1 MLADPE
7 KQKLAAAL
15 EQLEIEK
22 QRRLDERV
30 ERGEV
35 VRVMLDPVVVG
46 HPDTAAAAI
55 EQAKADKLAALRA
68 AGEKREVIFAPTLME
83 GETEPITAIVTGV
96 PRAGRG
102 SEGATRIGNYKHIK
116 SKGWHK

>member
-1 MLADPE
+1 
-7 KQKLAAAL
+7 
-15 EQLEIEK
+15 
-22 QRRLDERV
+22 
-30 ERGEV
+30 
-35 VRVMLDPVVVG
+35 
-46 HPDTAAAAI
+46 
-55 EQAKADKLAALRA
+55 
-68 AGEKREVIFAPTLME
+68 ME